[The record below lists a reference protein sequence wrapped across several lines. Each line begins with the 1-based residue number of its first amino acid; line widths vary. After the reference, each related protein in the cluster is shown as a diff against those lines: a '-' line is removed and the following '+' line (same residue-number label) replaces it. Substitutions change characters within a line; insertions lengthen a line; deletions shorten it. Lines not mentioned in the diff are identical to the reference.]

1 MKTCSAFLLRTAAV
15 SLRCLVLLAAGCIPA
30 LAYAGPV
37 VLPNGRL
44 LTPVGSTLSLGPF
57 PFTLALRPDGRQM
70 VIPSIG
76 WPYALNIVANP
87 DSPQA
92 QLQSIP
98 AGGQSVPAVR
108 VHTGVAYSPDG
119 ARLYDA
125 TGDSGEVD
133 VFRTSDWTRIASI
146 SLNGGGFSQSFA
158 ASLALSRDGREL
170 YVLDQANWRVV
181 TVDTATGSVLASA
194 ATGRDPIAIALS
206 PNGAFLYVTNSGLFH
221 YRPVDGIRP
230 DNPMGTALSFP
241 PTGYPSQAARL
252 GTTVDGHRIPPLG
265 DENSLEGSSLWT
277 YSCRNPRQPRL
288 AARLRLGDRIQE
300 HDGGVVGGASPTGIA
315 SDSQHVYVSL
325 VHADAVAVLSSD
337 GRSLQHTIALTP
349 FRGPSF
355 RDRDGRPLRGV
366 EPYGMAIHSHRLYV
380 AEAGINAVAVI
391 DLDTARVLGHIPTN
405 WYPVALQFSPD
416 QRTLYILTNKG
427 KGAGPD
433 YIQGRSYYIG
443 QLERGSLSA
452 IPVKSIAQNLAAFT
466 QQVIANN
473 TAAAAKA
480 APWPKPPIH
489 HVFLIMRENRTF
501 DEVLGDL
508 RGVDGAPFLARY
520 GMQGW
525 AQENPSLRDL
535 HVTPNA
541 HALAAR
547 FATSDHFSVDSEV
560 SADGHRWAVGM
571 PPTPWFNIAWSTA
584 YSGRRTGNLRSN
596 APGRQAIWGGADSPM
611 PEDEP
616 EYGSLWEHVA
626 NARLTIRNYGEGLEL
641 EGSNEAPGTEPQ
653 GQRLFLNAPLPKP
666 VFASTD
672 RNYPTFNLGIP
683 DQYRFAEFQRDFEQ
697 QLAAGIPPALTV
709 IRLPNDHTADPRPT
723 DGYPYRASYVADNDL
738 ALGRIVQLIS
748 HSRIWN
754 SSAIFVLE
762 DDAQSGVD
770 HVDAHR
776 SVLLVIS
783 PWVRPGF
790 ISHVQTSMGSVLQE
804 IYRSLQLGPNSLMDR
819 LGAGFGDIFTA
830 TPDFTPYYAVPADA
844 RIFIPAQARIAQ
856 PRTASESRQM
866 MDADDPALIAPQVE
880 RNEKSSS
887 PAKPASGPQ
896 AHRNTASAASAKH

>member
-1 MKTCSAFLLRTAAV
+1 MTSLSTFLLRVAAWL
-15 SLRCLVLLAAGCIPA
+15 SCCFVLLAAGCIPA

-37 VLPNGRL
+37 ILPNGRL
-44 LTPVGSTLSLGPF
+44 LTPVGSTFSVGPF

-87 DSPQA
+87 DSSQPQ
-92 QLQSIP
+92 LRSIP
-98 AGGQSVPAVR
+98 GGGKSVPSVR
-108 VHTGVAYSPDG
+108 VHTGVVYSPDG

-125 TGDSGEVD
+125 TGDSGQVD
-133 VFRTSDWTRIASI
+133 VFRTSDWMRMASI
-146 SLNGGGFSQSFA
+146 SLNGGGYSQSFA
-158 ASLALSRDGREL
+158 SSLVLSRDGREL

-181 TVDTATGSVLASA
+181 TVDTTTGTVLSSV
-194 ATGRDPIAIALS
+194 ATGRDPIAIAVS
-206 PNGAFLYVTNSGLFH
+206 PNGTFLYVTNSGLFH
-221 YRPVDGIRP
+221 YRLVEGIHP
-230 DNPMGTALSFP
+230 DNPMGTALAFP
-241 PTGYPSQAARL
+241 PTGYPSQSARL
-252 GTTVDGHRIPPLG
+252 GTSVDGHRIPPLG

-300 HDGGVVGGASPTGIA
+300 HEGGVVGGASPTGIA

-325 VHADAVAVLSSD
+325 VHDDAVAVLSGD
-337 GRSLQHTIALTP
+337 GRRLQRTIPLSP
-349 FRGPSF
+349 FRGASF
-355 RDRDGRPLRGV
+355 RDDSGHPLRGI
-366 EPYGMAIHSHRLYV
+366 EPYGMAIQSHRLYV
-380 AEAGINAVAVI
+380 AEAGINAVAVVN
-391 DLDTARVLGHIPTN
+391 LDTARVLGHIPTN
-405 WYPVALQFSPD
+405 WYPVALQFSAD
-416 QRTLYILTNKG
+416 QRTLYVLTNKG

-452 IPVKSIAQNLAAFT
+452 IPVHSITANLPAFT

-489 HVFLIMRENRTF
+489 HVFLIIRENRTF
-501 DEVLGDL
+501 DEVFGDL
-508 RGVDGAPFLARY
+508 HGVDGAPFLARY

-525 AQENPSLRDL
+525 TQENPSLHHL
-535 HVTPNA
+535 QVTPNA

-584 YSGRRTGNLRSN
+584 YSGRRTEDLRSK
-596 APGRQAIWGGADSPM
+596 APGRQVIWGGADSPM

-626 NARLTIRNYGEGLEL
+626 NARLSIRNYGEGLEL

-666 VFASTD
+666 IFASTD

-683 DQYRFAEFQRDFEQ
+683 DQYRYAEFQRDFEQ
-697 QLAAGIPPALTV
+697 QLAAGISPALTV

-738 ALGRIVQLIS
+738 ALGRIVELIS
-748 HSRIWN
+748 HSRIWE

-783 PWVRPGF
+783 PWVRPGA
-790 ISHVQTSMGSVLQE
+790 ISHVQTSMGSVLKD
-804 IYRSLQLGPNSLMDR
+804 IYRSLQIGPNSLMDR
-819 LGAGFGDIFTA
+819 LGAGFGDLFST
-830 TPDFTPYYAVPADA
+830 TPDLTPYNAVPADS
-844 RIFIPAQARIAQ
+844 RIFLPAQARIAQ
-856 PRTASESRQM
+856 PRTARESQQM
-866 MDADDPALIAPQVE
+866 MDADDPALIAPQVDHTA
-880 RNEKSSS
+880 KSSLPAKSATSPQVHRKMAS
-887 PAKPASGPQ
+887 PASTKQ
-896 AHRNTASAASAKH
+896 